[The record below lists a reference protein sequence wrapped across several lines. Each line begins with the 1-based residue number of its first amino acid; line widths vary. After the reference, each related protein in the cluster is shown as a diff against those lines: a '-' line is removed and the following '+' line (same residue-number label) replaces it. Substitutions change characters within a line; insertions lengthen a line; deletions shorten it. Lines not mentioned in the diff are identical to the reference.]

1 MIHNLEKMAK
11 INHNNYLD
19 VVDTIFSSSKLKGLT
34 HIHSDE
40 KYFDGKEFTIRGK
53 QLKNFGTC
61 GYLGL
66 ENHPL
71 LVEGSIDLLRKYGTQ
86 FSMGRIFMR
95 PTYIRELEELMGAV
109 FDNNKVLCYT
119 STSTAHISVIGT
131 IIKPDDLIVLDQQ
144 VHFSV
149 QFPCKNTKLQGTEI
163 KMVRHSNFD
172 MLEDILKEDSNK
184 YNRIWYMADGV
195 YSMHGD
201 FPDTDRLKT
210 LLDKYPKLHLYFDD
224 AHGMGWSGKNG
235 AGYVFDRL
243 GVSKRII
250 VISTLAKGFGCVGGT
265 AVFSDEEMYK
275 RVDIFGGPHSYSHP
289 LTPASAGAAIASA
302 KIHLSNEIYQ
312 YQDELYDLTS
322 YMDKLLLEKNLP
334 NISAPNSPIYFI
346 GGGLNKVTHN
356 FVNRILDEGFYVN
369 TATFPAVPNDKSGLR
384 FTVTR
389 HVTKEDISAFVD
401 AMTYHFPKAIEE
413 ENDKIERVYE
423 DFNIPYLGDVKQKI
437 EQQKTLLKVEKYTT
451 IHDVDKELWDSVFRD
466 RGNYTHSGLMCME
479 EIFSDNEKPEEN
491 WSFHYLIIKDE
502 NDNLVLATFFTGG
515 IYKDDMLSLENVS
528 RKIEEARINDP
539 YYLCSKTLAMG
550 AMFAEGDFIYL
561 SDDEK
566 KINEAISFMFN
577 FVKEIK
583 ERIDATTVIFRDFE
597 EGHILC
603 QILEDEGYAQIKMP
617 NTNILKNPKWN
628 SADEL
633 LALIPSKKRRD
644 NIKQYAIRHVDK
656 FEIIVKKEIT
666 DEEAELFFKL
676 FFDVK
681 SKNFGLNFFNYPSK
695 ITKILSNYSDWEFVI
710 IKLKETGEIISNVWS
725 FIGENHYI
733 PFIIGLNYNFSRDY
747 RIYQQS
753 MYQVIKRGNDLDKNT
768 IYLGLSADFEKYK
781 YGAVQ
786 IKKSAF
792 IKVDD
797 TYSLE
802 IINSYSNI

>member
-1 MIHNLEKMAK
+1 
-11 INHNNYLD
+11 
-19 VVDTIFSSSKLKGLT
+19 
-34 HIHSDE
+34 
-40 KYFDGKEFTIRGK
+40 
-53 QLKNFGTC
+53 
-61 GYLGL
+61 
-66 ENHPL
+66 
-71 LVEGSIDLLRKYGTQ
+71 
-86 FSMGRIFMR
+86 
-95 PTYIRELEELMGAV
+95 
-109 FDNNKVLCYT
+109 
-119 STSTAHISVIGT
+119 
-131 IIKPDDLIVLDQQ
+131 
-144 VHFSV
+144 
-149 QFPCKNTKLQGTEI
+149 
-163 KMVRHSNFD
+163 
-172 MLEDILKEDSNK
+172 
-184 YNRIWYMADGV
+184 
-195 YSMHGD
+195 
-201 FPDTDRLKT
+201 
-210 LLDKYPKLHLYFDD
+210 
-224 AHGMGWSGKNG
+224 
-235 AGYVFDRL
+235 
-243 GVSKRII
+243 
-250 VISTLAKGFGCVGGT
+250 
-265 AVFSDEEMYK
+265 
-275 RVDIFGGPHSYSHP
+275 
-289 LTPASAGAAIASA
+289 
-302 KIHLSNEIYQ
+302 
-312 YQDELYDLTS
+312 
-322 YMDKLLLEKNLP
+322 
-334 NISAPNSPIYFI
+334 
-346 GGGLNKVTHN
+346 
-356 FVNRILDEGFYVN
+356 
-369 TATFPAVPNDKSGLR
+369 
-384 FTVTR
+384 
-389 HVTKEDISAFVD
+389 
-401 AMTYHFPKAIEE
+401 
-413 ENDKIERVYE
+413 
-423 DFNIPYLGDVKQKI
+423 
-437 EQQKTLLKVEKYTT
+437 
-451 IHDVDKELWDSVFRD
+451 
-466 RGNYTHSGLMCME
+466 
-479 EIFSDNEKPEEN
+479 
-491 WSFHYLIIKDE
+491 
-502 NDNLVLATFFTGG
+502 
-515 IYKDDMLSLENVS
+515 MLSLENVS